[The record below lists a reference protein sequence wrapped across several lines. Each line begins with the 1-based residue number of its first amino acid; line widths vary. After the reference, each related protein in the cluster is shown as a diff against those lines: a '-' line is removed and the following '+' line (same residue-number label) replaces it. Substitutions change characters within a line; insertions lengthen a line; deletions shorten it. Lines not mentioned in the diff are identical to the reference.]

1 MILFISD
8 LHLDPSRPAVTQAF
22 YHFLA
27 NAAPQADSLY
37 ILGDLFELWV
47 GDDDDSPLVAEAQAR
62 LRTLSEGGTALFF
75 MHGNRDF
82 LIGEQFAAAAGASL
96 LPDPATLEV
105 GGEILLLM
113 HGDTLC
119 TGDQEYLAFRQQV
132 RQRSWIE
139 AVLARPLE
147 ERRALGR
154 QLREQSQSMNSRK
167 AEDIMDVSEAEVK
180 AVMRR
185 HGAERLIHGHTH
197 RPARH
202 SVDFGD
208 AQGERIVLGD
218 WDQNA
223 WCLRYDGDWELLSW
237 PIPPL

>member
-8 LHLDPSRPAVTQAF
+8 LHLDASRPAVTEAF
-22 YHFLA
+22 YSFLA
-27 NAAPQADSLY
+27 DYAGQADSLY

-47 GDDDDSPLVAEAQAR
+47 GDDDDSPLVTDVQAR
-62 LRTLSEGGTALFF
+62 LRQLADAGTAVRF

-82 LIGEQFAAAAGASL
+82 LVGARFAKAAGAEL
-96 LPDPATLEV
+96 LPDPSPLEIDGQKLV
-105 GGEILLLM
+105 LM

-119 TGDQEYLAFRQQV
+119 TSDREYLAFRQQV
-132 RQRSWIE
+132 RQPEWMNG
-139 AVLARPLE
+139 VLAKPLE

-167 AEDIMDVSEAEVK
+167 AEDIMDVTAAEVL
-180 AVMRR
+180 AVMQQY
-185 HGAERLIHGHTH
+185 GAEKLIHGHTH

-202 SVDFGD
+202 PVDLGER
-208 AQGERIVLGD
+208 QGERIVLGD

-223 WCLRYDGDWELLSW
+223 WCLRYDGDWNLVSW
-237 PIPPL
+237 PI